1 MVGTEEEARGN
12 VFPPLLVFISHI
24 TERKCKYSFHS
35 VSFLSPDFD
44 DYVHRHVRSKD
55 YL

>member
-12 VFPPLLVFISHI
+12 VFPLLFISHI